1 MTVTTPRVPGSEQHT
16 QHTPDTQDGKGA
28 SKGLDWLLQ
37 DFLTRVPRTFG
48 ALLSSRDGLRLALAG
63 VEVDKADTLSAISSG
78 LHALGRGLHEMKG
91 TGRQGVRQILI
102 EHDDLL
108 LCVMAGGQ
116 GSLLS
121 VAAEL
126 DADVRM
132 VGHEMTRLV
141 TRVDEHL
148 AVGARADASASEA
161 GV

>member
-1 MTVTTPRVPGSEQHT
+1 M
-16 QHTPDTQDGKGA
+16 
-28 SKGLDWLLQ
+28 DWLLQ
-37 DFLTRVPRTFG
+37 DFLNRVPRTVG
-48 ALLSSRDGLRLALAG
+48 ALLSSRDGIRLALAG
-63 VEVDKADTLSAISSG
+63 LEVDKADTLAAISSG
-78 LHALGRGLHEMKG
+78 LHSLGRGLGELK
-91 TGRQGVRQILI
+91 TGRKGVRQILI
-102 EHDDLL
+102 EHDEVL

-148 AVGARADASASEA
+148 AVGARRADASAGEA

>member
-1 MTVTTPRVPGSEQHT
+1 MTVTTPRVSPDEQHT

-37 DFLTRVPRTFG
+37 DFLSRVPRTFG
-48 ALLSSRDGLRLALAG
+48 ALLSSRDGLRLAVAG

-78 LHALGRGLHEMKG
+78 LHALGRGLGELKS
-91 TGRQGVRQILI
+91 GRQGVRQILI
-102 EHDDLL
+102 EHDEVL
-108 LCVMAGGQ
+108 LCVMAGGR

-132 VGHEMTRLV
+132 IGHEMTRLV